1 MLASRDE
8 TGILCVDSSWT
19 TERTGDI
26 VQEFDLI
33 IVGTG
38 SANSIPNEAFD
49 EWNIA
54 IIEKGVFGGTCLN
67 VGCIPSKM
75 FIYAAD
81 VAESVR
87 HASTYGVDASVDG
100 VRWNDIVRRV
110 FGRIDPIAAGGE
122 DYRVSQCSNITVFRG
137 EARFV
142 APKVLEVN
150 GEQLTARHIVLG
162 AGARVAVPPVP
173 GLADVPYE
181 TSDTIMR
188 RTEVPKRLLVLGGG
202 YIASELGH
210 VFEAL
215 GSEVTLVNRSDRLL
229 RIEDDDISERFTD
242 VMGRRFDLRLGTSD
256 HALSRDADGIT
267 MTYRDSE
274 GNRQSAMGDVL
285 LVATGRTPNGD
296 VLEVEAGGLEHDGP
310 RVIVDSAGRTNVDG
324 VWAFGDLSNTRQLKH
339 LANYEVRT
347 IQHNLLNPDDLRHT
361 DDELTPHAVFSNPQ
375 VASVGLTERDARAK
389 GLPISVAKKD
399 YGATAYGWAMEDSDS
414 FCKLV
419 ANRETRLLLGAHII
433 GPQAATL
440 IQQLIQGMAFGQ
452 TVDEMARGMMY
463 IHPALTEVVENALL
477 DL

>member
-1 MLASRDE
+1 M
-8 TGILCVDSSWT
+8 
-19 TERTGDI
+19 
-26 VQEFDLI
+26 QEFDLI

-38 SANSIPNEAFD
+38 SGNSIPNEAFD
-49 EWNIA
+49 DWNIA

-75 FIYAAD
+75 FIYSAD

-87 HASTYGVDASVDG
+87 HASTYGVDASIDG
-100 VRWNDIVRRV
+100 VRWQDIVQRV

-122 DYRVSQCSNITVFRG
+122 DYRVSQCSNIKVFHG
-137 EARFV
+137 EGKFV

-150 GEQLTARHIVLG
+150 GEQLTAKHIVLG
-162 AGARVAVPPVP
+162 AGGRVAVPPIP
-173 GLADVPYE
+173 GLADVDYE

-188 RTEVPKRLLVLGGG
+188 IAEVPSRLLVIGGG

-210 VFEAL
+210 VFGAL
-215 GSEVTLVNRSDRLL
+215 GSDVTIVNRSGRLL
-229 RIEDDDISERFTD
+229 RAEDDDISERFTE
-242 VMGRRFDLRLGTSD
+242 VMGRRFDLRFDTSD
-256 HALSRDADGIT
+256 HEISQSADGIT
-267 MTYRDSE
+267 ISYRDAN
-274 GNRQSAMGDVL
+274 GDDQSVTGDVL
-285 LVATGRTPNGD
+285 LVATGRRPNGD
-296 VLEVEAGGLEHDGP
+296 ILDVEAGGLEHDGW
-310 RVIVDSAGRTNVDG
+310 RVIADGAGRTNVEG
-324 VWAFGDLSNTRQLKH
+324 VWAFGDLSNTHLLKH

-347 IQHNLLNPDDLRHT
+347 IQHNLQNPDDLRHT
-361 DDELTPHAVFSNPQ
+361 EYELTPHAVFSNPQ
-375 VASVGLTERDARAK
+375 VGSVGLTERDARAQ

-399 YGATAYGWAMEDSDS
+399 YGATAYGWAMEDTDS
-414 FCKLV
+414 FCKLI
-419 ANRETRLLLGAHII
+419 AHAETRLLLGAHII